1 MRGNRIKI
9 YNTKTLQKE
18 KFVPIKPNEVM
29 MYVCG
34 PTVYN
39 DVHIGNIRPVVVFDT
54 LRRTFEALGYEVKYV
69 SNYTDVDDKI
79 INRSKELNI
88 SEKEL
93 TDSVIEA
100 YNKVRD
106 KLNAAKLYKTP
117 RVTETMDEII
127 AFIDELVD
135 KGYAYEKDG
144 DVYFRTSSI
153 KDYGSLSNQNLDD
166 LKVGARIEENDG
178 KESPLDFALW
188 KKTDTGIKWQ
198 TRYSLGRPGWHT
210 ECVVMINKEL
220 GSLIDIHGGGKDL
233 KFPHHENERAQSMAI
248 NNSPL
253 ANYWMHSGMIDIN
266 GVKMSKSL
274 GNFITAKDIMEKVD
288 PMVLRWFLLSA
299 HYRDDI
305 NVSDEIIQSNQV
317 ELNKVLTCL
326 KQALVKLSLNDIK
339 NDEYDKESYEK
350 FMEAME
356 DDLNTPNAYA
366 VIFEIVKII
375 NQKLREKEV
384 DYTLLNKYTN
394 SLKKCLDV
402 LGIVYPSINLSDED
416 KIIYKEWMDA
426 KKDKNFD
433 KADEYRKVL
442 MDKGIL

>member
-1 MRGNRIKI
+1 MKI
-9 YNTKTLQKE
+9 YNTKTLKKE
-18 KFVPIKPNEVM
+18 EFVPIKANEVK

-54 LRRTFEALGYEVKYV
+54 LRRTFEALGYDVKYV

-79 INRSKELNI
+79 IKRSKKLNI

-93 TDSVIEA
+93 TDEVIEA
-100 YNKVRD
+100 YNRVRD
-106 KLNAAKLYKTP
+106 MLNAAKLYKTP

-127 AFIDELVD
+127 RFIDELVD
-135 KGYAYEKDG
+135 KGYAYQKDG

-166 LKVGARIEENDG
+166 LRVGARIEENEG

-220 GSLIDIHGGGKDL
+220 GELIDIHGGGKDL
-233 KFPHHENERAQSMAI
+233 KFPHHENERAQSLAI
-248 NNSPL
+248 NGSPL
-253 ANYWMHSGMIDIN
+253 ANYWMHSGMIDID

-274 GNFITAKDIMEKVD
+274 GNFITAKDIMNRVD

-305 NVSDEIIQSNQV
+305 NVSDEIIQSNQI

-339 NDEYDKESYEK
+339 CDEFNDDFYKK
-350 FMEAME
+350 FMLAME

-366 VIFEIVKII
+366 VIFEVVKQI
-375 NQKLREKEV
+375 NQKMRTKDL
-384 DYTLLNKYTN
+384 DYI
-394 SLKKCLDV
+394 SLAKDAKCLMKCLDI
-402 LGIVYPSINLSDED
+402 LGIVYPNISLSDDD
-416 KIIYKEWMDA
+416 KEIYKEWINA
-426 KKDKNFD
+426 KNEKNFE
-433 KADEYRKVL
+433 KADKLRNVL
-442 MDKGIL
+442 IDKGIL

>member
-1 MRGNRIKI
+1 MKI
-9 YNTKTLQKE
+9 YNTKTLKKE
-18 KFVPIKPNEVM
+18 EFVPIKANEVK

-54 LRRTFEALGYEVKYV
+54 LRRTFEALGYDVKYV

-79 INRSKELNI
+79 IKRSKKLNI

-93 TDSVIEA
+93 TDEVIEA
-100 YNKVRD
+100 YNRVRD
-106 KLNAAKLYKTP
+106 MLNAAKLYKTP

-127 AFIDELVD
+127 RFIDELVD
-135 KGYAYEKDG
+135 KGYAYQKDG

-166 LKVGARIEENDG
+166 LRVGARIEENEG

-220 GSLIDIHGGGKDL
+220 GELIDIHGGGKDL
-233 KFPHHENERAQSMAI
+233 KFPHHENERAQSLAI
-248 NNSPL
+248 NGSPL
-253 ANYWMHSGMIDIN
+253 ANYWMHSGMIDID

-274 GNFITAKDIMEKVD
+274 GNFITAKDIMNRVD

-305 NVSDEIIQSNQV
+305 NVFS
-317 ELNKVLTCL
+317 
-326 KQALVKLSLNDIK
+326 
-339 NDEYDKESYEK
+339 
-350 FMEAME
+350 F
-356 DDLNTPNAYA
+356 
-366 VIFEIVKII
+366 
-375 NQKLREKEV
+375 
-384 DYTLLNKYTN
+384 
-394 SLKKCLDV
+394 
-402 LGIVYPSINLSDED
+402 
-416 KIIYKEWMDA
+416 
-426 KKDKNFD
+426 
-433 KADEYRKVL
+433 
-442 MDKGIL
+442 

>member
-1 MRGNRIKI
+1 MKI
-9 YNTKTLQKE
+9 YNTKTLKKE
-18 KFVPIKPNEVM
+18 EFVPIRPNEVK

-34 PTVYN
+34 PTVYS

-54 LRRTFEALGYEVKYV
+54 LRRTFEALGYDVKYV

-79 INRSKELNI
+79 IKRSKKLNI

-93 TDSVIEA
+93 TDEVIEA
-100 YNKVRD
+100 YNRVRD
-106 KLNAAKLYKTP
+106 MLNAAKLYKTP

-127 AFIDELVD
+127 RFIDELVD
-135 KGYAYEKDG
+135 KGYAYQKDG

-166 LKVGARIEENDG
+166 LRVGARIEENEG

-220 GSLIDIHGGGKDL
+220 GELIDIHGGGKDL
-233 KFPHHENERAQSMAI
+233 KFPHHENERAQSLAI
-248 NNSPL
+248 NGSPL
-253 ANYWMHSGMIDIN
+253 ANYWMHSGMIDID

-274 GNFITAKDIMEKVD
+274 GNFITAKDIMNRVD

-305 NVSDEIIQSNQV
+305 NVSDEIIQSNQI

-339 NDEYDKESYEK
+339 CDEFNGDFYKK
-350 FMEAME
+350 FMLAME

-366 VIFEIVKII
+366 VIFEVVKQI
-375 NQKLREKEV
+375 NQKMRTKDL
-384 DYTLLNKYTN
+384 DYI
-394 SLKKCLDV
+394 SLAKDVKCLMKCLDI
-402 LGIVYPSINLSDED
+402 LGIVYPNISLSDDD
-416 KIIYKEWMDA
+416 KEIYKEWINA
-426 KKDKNFD
+426 KNEKNFE
-433 KADEYRKVL
+433 KADKLRNVL
-442 MDKGIL
+442 IDKGIL